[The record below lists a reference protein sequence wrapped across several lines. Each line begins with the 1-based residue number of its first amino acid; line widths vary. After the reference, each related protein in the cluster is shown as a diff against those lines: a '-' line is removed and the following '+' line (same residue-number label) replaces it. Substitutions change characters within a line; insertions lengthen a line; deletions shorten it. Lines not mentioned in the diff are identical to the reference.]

1 VDSGLADRDP
11 PYLSDK
17 VVGLVTT
24 AGGVQG
30 LQAINSMEFIVRAL
44 RGWAVPLVIPVAKA
58 WQVFDREGRI
68 TDSDVERQL
77 VALGG
82 EVVRAARQFHTDGHC
97 DYAAD
102 QQFAG
107 TLDG

>member
-1 VDSGLADRDP
+1 
-11 PYLSDK
+11 
-17 VVGLVTT
+17 
-24 AGGVQG
+24 
-30 LQAINSMEFIVRAL
+30 MEFIVRAL

-58 WQVFDREGRI
+58 WRVFDREGHI
-68 TDSDVERQL
+68 TDPDVEGQL
-77 VALGG
+77 LSLGG
-82 EVVRAARQFHTDGHC
+82 EVVRSARQFHTHGHC